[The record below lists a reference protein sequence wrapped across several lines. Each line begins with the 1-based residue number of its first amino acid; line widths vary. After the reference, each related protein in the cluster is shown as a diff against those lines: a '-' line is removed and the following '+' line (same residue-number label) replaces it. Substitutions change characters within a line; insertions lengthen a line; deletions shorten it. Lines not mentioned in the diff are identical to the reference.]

1 MTAPV
6 LDVRQLTVQFK
17 GDSGLVRA
25 VRSVSFQVQRG
36 QTLGIVGESGSGK
49 SVTSLAVMGLVP
61 SPPGEVT
68 AGELWFQ
75 DQPDQAPINL
85 RALAPEAMQQV
96 RGGQVAMIFQEPM
109 SSLNPVY
116 TCGFQLI
123 EAIRQHRS
131 VSAEEAT
138 AMAIARLK
146 EVKLLPSDAAL
157 AAEVAA
163 AHPEFKPGQV
173 QQAVAQRQ
181 QAILNRYPHELSG
194 GQIQRVMIAMAI
206 AWTPPC

>member
-1 MTAPV
+1 
-6 LDVRQLTVQFK
+6 
-17 GDSGLVRA
+17 VRA

-75 DQPDQAPINL
+75 DQPDQPPINL

-138 AMAIARLK
+138 ARRSPA
-146 EVKLLPSDAAL
+146 
-157 AAEVAA
+157 
-163 AHPEFKPGQV
+163 
-173 QQAVAQRQ
+173 
-181 QAILNRYPHELSG
+181 
-194 GQIQRVMIAMAI
+194 
-206 AWTPPC
+206 